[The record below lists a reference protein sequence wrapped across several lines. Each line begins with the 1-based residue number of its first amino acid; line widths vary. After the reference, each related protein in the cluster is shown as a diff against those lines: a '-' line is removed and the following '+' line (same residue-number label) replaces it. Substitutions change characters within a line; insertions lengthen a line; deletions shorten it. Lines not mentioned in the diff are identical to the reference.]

1 MNRRVPAALAA
12 LAALL
17 LTACG
22 PGPDAGVL
30 IEDPWIREA
39 PPGARALAGYMR
51 LENRGDAPVA
61 LLLANSDTFER
72 IELHHTLQV
81 DGTMRMVEVD
91 HVPLP
96 PGETVAFAPGGL
108 HLMLFTPREP
118 LRAGDGVTIELT
130 FSDGTA
136 RDLRFE
142 VRDVRERR

>member
-12 LAALL
+12 LLL
-17 LTACG
+17 IACG
-22 PGPDAGVL
+22 PGPDDGVL

-39 PPGARALAGYMR
+39 PPAARALAGYMH
-51 LENRGDAPVA
+51 LENRGNTPVA
-61 LLLANSDTFER
+61 LLRANSDSFER
-72 IELHHTLQV
+72 IELHHTLEV

-108 HLMLFTPREP
+108 HLMLFTPQEP
-118 LRAGDGVTIELT
+118 LRAGNRVTIELS
-130 FSDGTA
+130 FSDGTV